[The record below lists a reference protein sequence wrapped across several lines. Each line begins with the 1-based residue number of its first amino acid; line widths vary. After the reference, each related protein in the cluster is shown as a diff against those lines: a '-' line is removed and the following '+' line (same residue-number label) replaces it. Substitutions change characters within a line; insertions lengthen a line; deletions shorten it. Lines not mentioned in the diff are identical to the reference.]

1 MGIPQSEEP
10 RYAAY
15 IDTLAIRLA
24 QRALGVEVTLFQACS
39 ARNAGHMENAI
50 YSGYF
55 DEKCHFIWLNH
66 ANSGAH
72 FLRKP
77 LIFIGWRMSPLSP
90 VDISFPPKSPGSTGA
105 FLWLFFCSTWNMAKL
120 IHSFI
125 A

>member
-39 ARNAGHMENAI
+39 ARNAGHTENAI

-72 FLRKP
+72 FSRKP

-105 FLWLFFCSTWNMAKL
+105 FYGCFFVPRGTWRN
-120 IHSFI
+120 SFI

>member
-39 ARNAGHMENAI
+39 ARNAGHTENAI

-55 DEKCHFIWLNH
+55 DEKCHFIWLNY

-72 FLRKP
+72 FSRKP

-90 VDISFPPKSPGSTGA
+90 VDIALVGGGQSYLPLRTKLSGSA
-105 FLWLFFCSTWNMAKL
+105 RVN
-120 IHSFI
+120 
-125 A
+125 

>member
-39 ARNAGHMENAI
+39 ARNAGHTENAI

-72 FLRKP
+72 FSRKP

-90 VDISFPPKSPGSTGA
+90 VDSGWRWTK
-105 FLWLFFCSTWNMAKL
+105 LFALSAKVKRFGQ
-120 IHSFI
+120 S
-125 A
+125 